1 MNLIIVSGEYTDMMK
16 TVFKRIV
23 TLAICAVTV
32 LCGVFACAGATKDY
46 EIPQIDDMTLSMP
59 DGMSAITRDSK
70 STDKYF
76 SVFGLDYDTTMKTF
90 QNGNIYLQGMDNMS
104 SVILTVTMTKTES
117 SENVNNYADLNSSEL
132 TNIRNNFLNS
142 EEYQSCTPDQKEK
155 LVWLVFDATAQSSN
169 GNVKTFVANTVYDGM
184 NINITMQRTEGD
196 VTAVDYDTFS
206 KIVSSVKFSELPF
219 SKGLIPYIII
229 GGGVVI
235 LILLILIIVF
245 AVRIRKHKKAKKNNA
260 ILEELATKYKLG
272 DKDTDYDIDNFDD
285 TPAKPKKAEK
295 AEKAEKRSKKKQRYA
310 EEVEEE
316 PAPQGRRYAPEPI
329 IEDMEEPEEITSEYS
344 NFGYDTDDAKEREID
359 DIINS
364 ARAYKSELEREAY
377 KNNYGYE
384 ENSTEDEKKKE
395 PTVADTSVIETEKVD
410 EIKGDNAEA
419 PEEYEDISSSSG
431 PTLVIPEPEHDLFET
446 SEPDDIDREDD
457 ADAEEAEEVAE
468 KKHPLEKKVDEYANL
483 IFGSDDPDEE
493 TEEEVDDEEL
503 VRAKAK
509 KNKFDSGYDF
519 FEEAPKKSM
528 GVIKSSDLRD
538 AEDFDVIGEV
548 EKKAETVKKKALEE
562 EQNKENEGEQTD
574 KKSAG
579 EVLAN
584 VGASVGGALKG
595 FAGGVKNF
603 GIHCGYFCK
612 NVSRMI
618 KRKRAIAKRKKAEEE
633 RRERERQKAE
643 RARMR
648 AERGENGGLVQ
659 VHSRTDRRPQQ
670 NRRPANRNKRR

>member
-1 MNLIIVSGEYTDMMK
+1 MMK
-16 TVFKRIV
+16 TVLKRVV
-23 TLAICAVTV
+23 TLAVCAVTV
-32 LCGVFACAGATKDY
+32 LCGVFACAGATNDY

-76 SVFGLDYDTTMKTF
+76 SVFGIDYETTMKSF
-90 QNGNIYLQGMDNMS
+90 ENGNIYLQGMDSMS
-104 SVILTVTMTKTES
+104 SVILTVTMTKNEN
-117 SENVNNYADLNSSEL
+117 SENVANYAQLSSSEL

-142 EEYQSCTPDQKEK
+142 EEYKSCTPDQQEK
-155 LVWLVFDATAQSSN
+155 VVWLVFDATAQSSD

-206 KIVSSVKFSELPF
+206 KIVSSVKFSDLPF
-219 SKGLIPYIII
+219 SKGIIPYIII
-229 GGGVVI
+229 GGGALIVI
-235 LILLILIIVF
+235 LIILIIIF
-245 AVRIRKHKKAKKNNA
+245 AIRIRKHKKAKKNNA
-260 ILEELATKYKLG
+260 ILEELASKYKLG
-272 DKDTDYDIDNFDD
+272 DKDGDYDIDNFDD
-285 TPAKPKKAEK
+285 EPKP
-295 AEKAEKRSKKKQRYA
+295 EKRSKKKQRYA
-310 EEVEEE
+310 EEIEEE
-316 PAPQGRRYAPEPI
+316 PAPEGRRYAPEVI
-329 IEDMEEPEEITSEYS
+329 ADYDEPDDSDYDNSTSD
-344 NFGYDTDDAKEREID
+344 NGYASDSEID
-359 DIINS
+359 EIINS
-364 ARAYKSELEREAY
+364 AKAYKNELEREAY

-395 PTVADTSVIETEKVD
+395 PTAADTSKTESEKND
-410 EIKGDNAEA
+410 EIEKDNAET

-446 SEPDDIDREDD
+446 SEPDDIDREDN
-457 ADAEEAEEVAE
+457 ADVEETEEVSE

-483 IFGSDDPDEE
+483 IFGSDDPEEE

-503 VRAKAK
+503 VRSKAK

-548 EKKAETVKKKALEE
+548 EKKAETVKQKALEE
-562 EQNKENEGEQTD
+562 EQNKENEGQPTD

-584 VGASVGGALKG
+584 VGENVGNALKG

-603 GIHCGYFCK
+603 GVHCGYFCK

-643 RARMR
+643 RARLR
-648 AERGENGGLVQ
+648 AERGESDGLVQ

>member
-1 MNLIIVSGEYTDMMK
+1 MMK
-16 TVFKRIV
+16 TVLKRVV
-23 TLAICAVTV
+23 TLAVCAVTV
-32 LCGVFACAGATKDY
+32 LCGVFACAGATNDY

-59 DGMSAITRDSK
+59 DGMSAITRNSK

-76 SVFGLDYDTTMKTF
+76 SVFGIDYETTMKSF
-90 QNGNIYLQGMDNMS
+90 ENGNIYLQGMDSMS
-104 SVILTVTMTKTES
+104 SVILTVTMTKNEN
-117 SENVNNYADLNSSEL
+117 SENVANYAQLSSSEL

-142 EEYQSCTPDQKEK
+142 EEYKSCTPDQQEK
-155 LVWLVFDATAQSSN
+155 VVWLVFDATAQSSD

-206 KIVSSVKFSELPF
+206 KIVSSVKFSDLPF
-219 SKGLIPYIII
+219 SKGIIPYIII
-229 GGGVVI
+229 GGGALIVI
-235 LILLILIIVF
+235 LIILIIIF
-245 AVRIRKHKKAKKNNA
+245 AIRIRKHKKAKKNNA
-260 ILEELATKYKLG
+260 ILEELASKYKLG
-272 DKDTDYDIDNFDD
+272 DKDGDYDIDNFDD
-285 TPAKPKKAEK
+285 EPKP
-295 AEKAEKRSKKKQRYA
+295 EKRSKKKQRYA
-310 EEVEEE
+310 EEIEEE
-316 PAPQGRRYAPEPI
+316 PAPEGRRYAPEVI
-329 IEDMEEPEEITSEYS
+329 ADYDEPDDSDYDNSTSD
-344 NFGYDTDDAKEREID
+344 NGYASDSEID
-359 DIINS
+359 EIINS
-364 ARAYKSELEREAY
+364 ARAYKNELEREAY

-395 PTVADTSVIETEKVD
+395 PTVADTSKTEPEKND
-410 EIKGDNAEA
+410 EIEKDNAET

-446 SEPDDIDREDD
+446 SEPDDIDRENN
-457 ADAEEAEEVAE
+457 ADVEETEEVSE

-483 IFGSDDPDEE
+483 IFGSDDPEEE

-562 EQNKENEGEQTD
+562 EQNKENEGEPTD

-584 VGASVGGALKG
+584 VGENVGNALKG

-603 GIHCGYFCK
+603 GVHCGYFCK

-643 RARMR
+643 RARLR
-648 AERGENGGLVQ
+648 AERGESDGLVQ

>member
-1 MNLIIVSGEYTDMMK
+1 MMK
-16 TVFKRIV
+16 TVLKRVV
-23 TLAICAVTV
+23 TLAVCAVTV
-32 LCGVFACAGATKDY
+32 LCGVFACAGATNDY

-76 SVFGLDYDTTMKTF
+76 SVFGIDYETTMKSF
-90 QNGNIYLQGMDNMS
+90 ENGNIYLQGMDSMS
-104 SVILTVTMTKTES
+104 SVILTVTMTKNEN
-117 SENVNNYADLNSSEL
+117 SENVANYAQLSSSEL

-142 EEYQSCTPDQKEK
+142 EEYKSCTPDQQEK
-155 LVWLVFDATAQSSN
+155 VVWLVFDATAQSSD

-206 KIVSSVKFSELPF
+206 KIVSSVKFSDLPF
-219 SKGLIPYIII
+219 SKGIIPYIII
-229 GGGVVI
+229 GGGALIVI
-235 LILLILIIVF
+235 LIILIIIF
-245 AVRIRKHKKAKKNNA
+245 AIRIRKHKKAKKNNA
-260 ILEELATKYKLG
+260 ILEELASKYKLG
-272 DKDTDYDIDNFDD
+272 DKDGDYDIDNFDD
-285 TPAKPKKAEK
+285 EPKP
-295 AEKAEKRSKKKQRYA
+295 EKRSKKKQRYA
-310 EEVEEE
+310 EEIEEE
-316 PAPQGRRYAPEPI
+316 PAPEGRRYAPEVI
-329 IEDMEEPEEITSEYS
+329 ADYDEPDDSDYDNSTSD
-344 NFGYDTDDAKEREID
+344 NGYASDSEID
-359 DIINS
+359 EIINS
-364 ARAYKSELEREAY
+364 ARAYKNELEREAY

-395 PTVADTSVIETEKVD
+395 PTAADTSKTESEKND
-410 EIKGDNAEA
+410 EIEKDNAET

-446 SEPDDIDREDD
+446 SEPDDIDREDN
-457 ADAEEAEEVAE
+457 ADVEETEEVSE

-483 IFGSDDPDEE
+483 IFGSDDPEEE

-503 VRAKAK
+503 VRSKAK

-548 EKKAETVKKKALEE
+548 EKKAETVKQKALEE
-562 EQNKENEGEQTD
+562 EQNKENEGEPTD

-584 VGASVGGALKG
+584 VGENVGNALKG

-603 GIHCGYFCK
+603 GVHCGYFCK

-643 RARMR
+643 RARLR
-648 AERGENGGLVQ
+648 AERGESDGLVQ

>member
-1 MNLIIVSGEYTDMMK
+1 MNLILVSGEYSDMMK
-16 TVFKRIV
+16 SILKRL
-23 TLAICAVTV
+23 TALAVCTATV
-32 LCGVFACAGATKDY
+32 LCGVFACSGATKDY

-59 DGMSAITRDSK
+59 DGMSAVTRNSK
-70 STDKYF
+70 SSDRYF

-90 QNGNIYLQGMDNMS
+90 ENGNIYLQGMDNMS
-104 SVILTVTMTKTES
+104 SVILTVTMTKNES
-117 SENVNNYADLNSSEL
+117 SENVGNYAQLSSSEL

-142 EEYQSCTPDQKEK
+142 EEYKSCTPDQQEK
-155 LVWLVFDATAQSSN
+155 VTWLVFDASAQSSN
-169 GNVKTFVANTVYDGM
+169 GDVKTFVANTVYDGM

-196 VTAVDYDTFS
+196 VTTVDYDTFS
-206 KIVSSVKFSELPF
+206 KIVSSVKFSDLPF
-219 SKGLIPYIII
+219 SKGIIPYIII
-229 GGGVVI
+229 GGGV
-235 LILLILIIVF
+235 LILILIILIIIF

-260 ILEELATKYKLG
+260 ILEELATKYKIG
-272 DKDTDYDIDNFDD
+272 EKDTDYDIDNFDD
-285 TPAKPKKAEK
+285 EPEKSEKPEK
-295 AEKAEKRSKKKQRYA
+295 PEKRSKRKQRYA
-310 EEVEEE
+310 EEEAESEV
-316 PAPQGRRYAPEPI
+316 QGRRYAPEPI
-329 IEDMEEPEEITSEYS
+329 IENMEEPEEITSHYS
-344 NFGYDTDDAKEREID
+344 NIGYDTDDAKEREID

-364 ARAYKSELEREAY
+364 AKAYKSELEREAY

-395 PTVADTSVIETEKVD
+395 PTAADTSKTENEEIEK
-410 EIKGDNAEA
+410 DNAET

-457 ADAEEAEEVAE
+457 ADAEEAEEVSE
-468 KKHPLEKKVDEYANL
+468 EKHPIEKKVDEYANL
-483 IFGSDDPDEE
+483 IFGSDEPEE
-493 TEEEVDDEEL
+493 NTEEEVDDEEL

-509 KNKFDSGYDF
+509 KNKFDTGYDF

-528 GVIKSSDLRD
+528 GVIKSTDLRD

-562 EQNKENEGEQTD
+562 EQNKENEGETAD

-584 VGASVGGALKG
+584 VGAGVGNALKG

-618 KRKRAIAKRKKAEEE
+618 KHKRAVAKRKKAEEE
-633 RRERERQKAE
+633 RRERERQKAQ
-643 RARMR
+643 RAKMR
-648 AERGENGGLVQ
+648 AERGDNGGLVQ

>member
-1 MNLIIVSGEYTDMMK
+1 MMK
-16 TVFKRIV
+16 TVSKRVV
-23 TLAICAVTV
+23 TLAVCVVTV
-32 LCGVFACAGATKDY
+32 LCGIFACAGATNDY

-76 SVFGLDYDTTMKTF
+76 SVFGIDYETTMKSF
-90 QNGNIYLQGMDNMS
+90 ENGNIYLQGMDSMS
-104 SVILTVTMTKTES
+104 SVILTVTMTKNEN
-117 SENVNNYADLNSSEL
+117 SENVANYAQLSSSEL

-142 EEYQSCTPDQKEK
+142 EEYKSCTPDQQEK
-155 LVWLVFDATAQSSN
+155 VVWLVFDATAQSSD

-196 VTAVDYDTFS
+196 VTTVDYDTFS
-206 KIVSSVKFSELPF
+206 KIVSSVKFSDLPF
-219 SKGLIPYIII
+219 SKGIIPYIII
-229 GGGVVI
+229 GGGALIVI
-235 LILLILIIVF
+235 LIILIIIF
-245 AVRIRKHKKAKKNNA
+245 AIRIRKHKKAKKNKA
-260 ILEELATKYKLG
+260 ILEELASKYKLG
-272 DKDTDYDIDNFDD
+272 DKDGDYDIDNFDD
-285 TPAKPKKAEK
+285 EPKP
-295 AEKAEKRSKKKQRYA
+295 EKRSKKKQRYA
-310 EEVEEE
+310 EEIEEE
-316 PAPQGRRYAPEPI
+316 PAPEGRRYAPEVI
-329 IEDMEEPEEITSEYS
+329 ADYDEPDDSDYDNSTSD
-344 NFGYDTDDAKEREID
+344 NGYASDSEID
-359 DIINS
+359 EIINS
-364 ARAYKSELEREAY
+364 ARAYKNELEREAY

-395 PTVADTSVIETEKVD
+395 PTAADTSKTESEKND
-410 EIKGDNAEA
+410 EIEKDNAET

-431 PTLVIPEPEHDLFET
+431 PTLVIPEPEHDPFET

-457 ADAEEAEEVAE
+457 ADVVDAEEVPE
-468 KKHPLEKKVDEYANL
+468 QKHPLEKKVDEYANI
-483 IFGSDDPDEE
+483 IFGSDEP
-493 TEEEVDDEEL
+493 EEEIDDEEL

-548 EKKAETVKKKALEE
+548 EKKAETVKQKALEE
-562 EQNKENEGEQTD
+562 EQNKENKGEPTD

-584 VGASVGGALKG
+584 VGENVGNALKG
-595 FAGGVKNF
+595 FAGGVKKF
-603 GIHCGYFCK
+603 GVHCGYFCK
-612 NVSRMI
+612 NVSIMI

-643 RARMR
+643 RARLR
-648 AERGENGGLVQ
+648 AERGESDGLVQ

>member
-1 MNLIIVSGEYTDMMK
+1 MMK
-16 TVFKRIV
+16 TVLKRVV
-23 TLAICAVTV
+23 TLAVCAVTV
-32 LCGVFACAGATKDY
+32 LCGVFACAGATNDY

-76 SVFGLDYDTTMKTF
+76 SVFGIDYETTMKSF
-90 QNGNIYLQGMDNMS
+90 ENGNIYLQGMDSMS
-104 SVILTVTMTKTES
+104 SVILTVTMTKNEN
-117 SENVNNYADLNSSEL
+117 SENVANYAQLSSSEL

-142 EEYQSCTPDQKEK
+142 EEYKSCTPDQQEK
-155 LVWLVFDATAQSSN
+155 VVWLVFDATAQSSD

-206 KIVSSVKFSELPF
+206 KIVSSVKFSDLPF
-219 SKGLIPYIII
+219 SKGIIPYIII
-229 GGGVVI
+229 GGGALIVI
-235 LILLILIIVF
+235 LIILIIIF

-260 ILEELATKYKLG
+260 ILEELASKYKLG
-272 DKDTDYDIDNFDD
+272 DKDGDYDIDNFDD
-285 TPAKPKKAEK
+285 EPKP
-295 AEKAEKRSKKKQRYA
+295 EKRSKKKQRYA
-310 EEVEEE
+310 EEIEEE
-316 PAPQGRRYAPEPI
+316 PAPEGRRYAPEVI
-329 IEDMEEPEEITSEYS
+329 ADYDEPDDSDYDNSTSD
-344 NFGYDTDDAKEREID
+344 NGYASDSEID
-359 DIINS
+359 EIINS
-364 ARAYKSELEREAY
+364 ARAYKNELEREAY

-395 PTVADTSVIETEKVD
+395 PTAADTSKTESEKND
-410 EIKGDNAEA
+410 EIEKDNAET

-446 SEPDDIDREDD
+446 SEPDDIDREDN
-457 ADAEEAEEVAE
+457 ADVEETEEVSE

-483 IFGSDDPDEE
+483 IFGSDDPEEE

-548 EKKAETVKKKALEE
+548 EKKAETVKQKALEE
-562 EQNKENEGEQTD
+562 EQNKENEGEPTD

-579 EVLAN
+579 EVFAN
-584 VGASVGGALKG
+584 VGASVGSALKG

-603 GIHCGYFCK
+603 GVHCGYFCK

-643 RARMR
+643 RARLR
-648 AERGENGGLVQ
+648 AERGESDGLVQ

>member
-1 MNLIIVSGEYTDMMK
+1 MMK
-16 TVFKRIV
+16 TVLKRVV
-23 TLAICAVTV
+23 TLAVCAVTV
-32 LCGVFACAGATKDY
+32 LCGVFACAGATNDY

-76 SVFGLDYDTTMKTF
+76 SVFGIDYETTMKSF
-90 QNGNIYLQGMDNMS
+90 ENGNIYLQGMDSMS
-104 SVILTVTMTKTES
+104 SVILTVTMTKNEN
-117 SENVNNYADLNSSEL
+117 SENVANYAQISSSEL

-142 EEYQSCTPDQKEK
+142 EEYKSCTPDQQEK
-155 LVWLVFDATAQSSN
+155 VVWLVFDATAQSSD

-206 KIVSSVKFSELPF
+206 KIVSSVKFSDLPF
-219 SKGLIPYIII
+219 SKGIIPYIII
-229 GGGVVI
+229 GGGALIVI
-235 LILLILIIVF
+235 LIILIIIF
-245 AVRIRKHKKAKKNNA
+245 AIRIRKHKKAKKNNA
-260 ILEELATKYKLG
+260 ILEELASKYKLG
-272 DKDTDYDIDNFDD
+272 DKDGDYDIDNFDD
-285 TPAKPKKAEK
+285 EPKP
-295 AEKAEKRSKKKQRYA
+295 EKRSKKKQRYA
-310 EEVEEE
+310 EEIEEE
-316 PAPQGRRYAPEPI
+316 PAPEGRRYAPEVI
-329 IEDMEEPEEITSEYS
+329 ADYDEPDDSDYDNSTSD
-344 NFGYDTDDAKEREID
+344 NGYASDSEID
-359 DIINS
+359 EIINS
-364 ARAYKSELEREAY
+364 ARAYKNELEREAY

-395 PTVADTSVIETEKVD
+395 PTAADTSKTESEKND
-410 EIKGDNAEA
+410 EIEKDNAET

-446 SEPDDIDREDD
+446 SEPDDIDREDN
-457 ADAEEAEEVAE
+457 ADVEETEEVSE

-483 IFGSDDPDEE
+483 IFGSDDPEEE

-503 VRAKAK
+503 VRSKAK

-548 EKKAETVKKKALEE
+548 EKKAETVKQKALEE
-562 EQNKENEGEQTD
+562 EQNKENEGQPTD

-584 VGASVGGALKG
+584 VGENVGKALKG

-603 GIHCGYFCK
+603 GVHCGYFCK

-643 RARMR
+643 RARLR
-648 AERGENGGLVQ
+648 AERGESDGLVQ